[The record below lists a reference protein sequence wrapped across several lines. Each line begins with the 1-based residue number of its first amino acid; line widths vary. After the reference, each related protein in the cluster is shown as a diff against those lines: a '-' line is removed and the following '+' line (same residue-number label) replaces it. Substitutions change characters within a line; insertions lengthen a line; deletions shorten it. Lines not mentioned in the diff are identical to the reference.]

1 MQLDI
6 YSVKSSDWR
15 QMRRFAISRVQDPGA
30 GGAKM
35 AKAAKKSQ
43 PRIVKTVK
51 TLREG
56 LADWRKR
63 KADIAL
69 VPTMGALHAGHVSLV
84 ALAKKSAKKVVVSIF
99 VNPTQFGPNEDFS
112 RYPRTIEADLD
123 KLADAGADL
132 VFMPDAKEIYPD
144 GFATMLKPA
153 GPAAVGLDDKF
164 RPGHFEGVATIVA
177 KLFTSVMPDIAIFGD
192 KDYQQLQVIR
202 TMARDLHLPVK
213 VVGAPI
219 IREKDGLALSS
230 RNVYLSPPERAAAPV
245 LHQVLKES
253 AKAIAGGGDPEAVL
267 SRGRAKIMSAGFKL
281 DYLEARDAATLA
293 KPDPQRKAKL
303 RLLVAAKIG
312 KTRLIDNIAV

>member
-1 MQLDI
+1 
-6 YSVKSSDWR
+6 
-15 QMRRFAISRVQDPGA
+15 
-30 GGAKM
+30 M
-35 AKAAKKSQ
+35 AKAAKKAR
-43 PRIVKTVK
+43 PRVVKTVK
-51 TLREG
+51 ALRET
-56 LADWRKR
+56 LADWRKK
-63 KADIAL
+63 KAAIAL
-69 VPTMGALHAGHVSLV
+69 VPTMGALHSGHISLV
-84 ALAKKSAKKVVVSIF
+84 DLAKKSAKKVVVSIF

-132 VFMPDAKEIYPD
+132 VYMPDAKEMYPD
-144 GFATMLKPA
+144 GFSTMLKPT

-164 RPGHFEGVATIVA
+164 RPGHFDGVATVVA

-192 KDYQQLQVIR
+192 KDYQQLQVIK

-213 VVGAPI
+213 VIGAPI
-219 IREKDGLALSS
+219 VREKDGLALSS
-230 RNVYLSPPERAAAPV
+230 RNVYLSPPERTAAPV

-253 AKAIAGGGDPEAVL
+253 AKAIASGEDPEAVL

-293 KPDPQRKAKL
+293 KLGTQERKPKV